1 MKKHKLNFYPEI
13 NGEAF
18 DELKADIGRNG
29 FDPARPVIIYQG
41 EILDGWN
48 RQRACDDLG
57 IRPAYQAFFGDD
69 SAALEFVI
77 STNNRR
83 DLNKGQRGVLAGKAE
98 DLMRMIAAD
107 AKERQKRKPVESVT
121 QKIVEVPRS
130 EKETS
135 HKLGEVFGVNRTYVN
150 QGRKL
155 VEQAPEIAAKVEA
168 GTMTMQDG
176 MKELRKQ
183 PTNPWL
189 EDEKDRQTSVA
200 AGNSVIAN
208 AERDKN
214 LIQWAETK
222 GLTIRID
229 RGSRYGNPF
238 VMDHDG
244 DRDVVCD
251 SYENHYLP
259 HKPSIHRNKREL
271 IGKVL
276 ICHCYPNRCHGEAL
290 LKIIKQSL

>member
-1 MKKHKLNFYPEI
+1 
-13 NGEAF
+13 
-18 DELKADIGRNG
+18 LKADIDRNG
-29 FDPARPVIIYQG
+29 FDPSRPVITYQG

-57 IRPAYQAFFGDD
+57 VAPAYQAFAGDD
-69 SAALEFVI
+69 SAALDFVI

-98 DLMRMIAAD
+98 DLKRTIAAD
-107 AKERQKRKPVESVT
+107 AKERQSHGETAPGKPRTVT
-121 QKIVEVPRS
+121 QKIEKASHNQRS
-130 EKETS
+130 S
-135 HKLGEVFGVNRTYVN
+135 DQKLGEVFGVNRTYVN

-189 EDEKDRQTSVA
+189 DDEKDRQASVA

-214 LIQWAETK
+214 LIQWAESK
-222 GLTIRID
+222 GLSIRID

-244 DRDVVCD
+244 DRDAVCD

-271 IGKVL
+271 TGKVL